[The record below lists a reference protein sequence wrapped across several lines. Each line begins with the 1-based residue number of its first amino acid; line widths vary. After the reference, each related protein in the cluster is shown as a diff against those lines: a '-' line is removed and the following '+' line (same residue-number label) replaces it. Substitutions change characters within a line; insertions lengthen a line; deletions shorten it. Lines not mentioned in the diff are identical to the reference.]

1 MPLQHVVVMC
11 KFIAA
16 WFIPNSPMRVKNK
29 RLQDKLKRLK
39 EELRLVYTQ
48 PKLVFSDYRT
58 NSRLKEELRLV
69 HTQPRLVFSNYR
81 TYSRDFKRKVTTY
94 SAQVSILRL
103 QDIFKR
109 PK

>member
-48 PKLVFSDYRT
+48 PKLVFS
-58 NSRLKEELRLV
+58 
-69 HTQPRLVFSNYR
+69 NYR

-103 QDIFKR
+103 WDIFKR